1 MRASFHLSRA
11 AALLALIVLSP
22 TVVAQSGSTADD
34 RAFIASLAADDT
46 TRVDTRRLA
55 KLFFGIGS
63 TLQGDLSSV
72 RLLQA
77 VVAPRDPAKQPIDEL
92 VAGRYEAYAESMAE
106 FVAAGSQYLD
116 RPTSALDLFGV
127 LSAGHVTCWRLDAYV
142 RLIDTYG
149 ARSTDLVTILATT
162 EACNRFR
169 TVASQ
174 GKVRAIVEQ
183 ALERSDTLRRDV
195 RTLREEL
202 EELERLLEDLQR
214 IEKGP

>member
-1 MRASFHLSRA
+1 MRPI
-11 AALLALIVLSP
+11 AALLALTVLSP
-22 TVVAQSGSTADD
+22 CVVAQSGPSADD
-34 RAFIASLAADDT
+34 RAFIASLAAEDT
-46 TRVDTRRLA
+46 TRIDTRRLA

-63 TLQGDLSSV
+63 TLQGDQSSV

-92 VAGRYEAYAESMAE
+92 VAGRYQAYAKSMAG
-106 FVAAGSQYLD
+106 FVVAGSQYLD
-116 RPTSALDLFGV
+116 RPDSALDLFGV
-127 LSAGHVTCWRLDAYV
+127 LSAGHLTCWRLDAYV

-169 TVASQ
+169 AVASQ
-174 GKVRAIVEQ
+174 RKVQAIVEQ
-183 ALERSDTLRRDV
+183 ALAQSDLRLRDIEA
-195 RTLREEL
+195 LREEL
-202 EELERLLEDLQR
+202 DELERLLEDLQR